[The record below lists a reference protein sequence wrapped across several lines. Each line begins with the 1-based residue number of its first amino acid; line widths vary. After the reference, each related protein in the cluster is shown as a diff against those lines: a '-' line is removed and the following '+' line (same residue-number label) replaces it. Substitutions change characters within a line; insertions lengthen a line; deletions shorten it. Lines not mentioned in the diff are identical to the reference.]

1 MFYNQT
7 FFVQLMY
14 FWHQLKKYQISLFS
28 FVKACFNVWGQ
39 FKKKGLCW
47 LVALFAFSFKCF
59 VLMPRKWL
67 LLHLFIIQNKTFPSF
82 RRLHLKQFRFFF
94 KTMFLSLN
102 GLKKSFNGLTLFRVL
117 LLGTGVENL
126 VPHIKLFF
134 HHLFPKQRF
143 YCCLQQMALLRFYCI
158 FLPRR
163 DSNPW

>member
-1 MFYNQT
+1 
-7 FFVQLMY
+7 
-14 FWHQLKKYQISLFS
+14 
-28 FVKACFNVWGQ
+28 
-39 FKKKGLCW
+39 
-47 LVALFAFSFKCF
+47 
-59 VLMPRKWL
+59 MPRKWL

-158 FLPRR
+158 FFAAAWFEPMVELVVPDWDLWRMVYWLSYC
-163 DSNPW
+163 SNPKLNLTTKMTIGLMPDKPRQLCQKC